1 MLLGAPVVIEDEEHV
16 GTLILA
22 PASLWGITHNDDSRN
37 KGELTHLTVGA
48 LLRNKQLTYHGHS
61 SVESQAI

>member
-1 MLLGAPVVIEDEEHV
+1 MLLGAPVVNEDEENV

-22 PASLWGITHNDDSRN
+22 PASLWGMTHDDSRN

-48 LLRNKQLTYHGHS
+48 RLRNKQPTYHGHS